1 MRPDVASLLLTLSVL
16 SWGAYEAA
24 ADPIDARA
32 IVRQTRAEE
41 PDVEAMRRH
50 VARSEP
56 AVVLALTA
64 WLEAGALVSAG
75 EVAAIHEVITTRMRG
90 SYQRTAWQYSAA
102 LRHPR
107 WEASHSMGRAPLT
120 GGWPALHRQHWPR
133 VLAAADAAI
142 AGTLHHGCSTG
153 GAPLEHWGGPHVDR
167 ASIARMVRDGMRE
180 ATCPGEYNNAFLT
193 RRAP

>member
-1 MRPDVASLLLTLSVL
+1 MRLDTIAFLLAIALLFAVAYHAS
-16 SWGAYEAA
+16 

-41 PDVEAMRRH
+41 PDVEAMQRH

-75 EVAAIHEVITTRMRG
+75 EVAAIHEVLTTRMRGG
-90 SYQRTAWQYSAA
+90 SYQRTAWAYSAA

-107 WEASHSMGRAPLT
+107 WESSHSMGRAPLT

-133 VLAAADAAI
+133 VLAAADEAV
-142 AGTLHHGCSTG
+142 AGRLTHGCD
-153 GAPLEHWGGPHVDR
+153 ARPLEHFGGPHVDR
-167 ASIARMVRDGMRE
+167 ASIARMLRDGMRE
-180 ATCPGEYNNAFLT
+180 ATCPGYANSFLV
-193 RRAP
+193 RGEP

>member
-16 SWGAYEAA
+16 TWGAYEAA
-24 ADPIDARA
+24 ADPVDARA
-32 IVRQTRAEE
+32 IVRQTRSTE
-41 PDVEAMRRH
+41 PDTDAMRRH

-120 GGWPALHRQHWPR
+120 AGYPALHRQHWPR
-133 VLAAADAAI
+133 VLAAADEAV
-142 AGTLHHGCSTG
+142 AGRLTHGCD
-153 GAPLEHWGGPHVDR
+153 ARPLEHFGGPHVDR
-167 ASIARMVRDGMRE
+167 AAIARMVRDGMRE
-180 ATCPGEYNNAFLT
+180 ARCPSYNNAFLT
-193 RRAP
+193 RGAP

>member
-1 MRPDVASLLLTLSVL
+1 MRLDTIAFLLAIALLFAVAYHAS
-16 SWGAYEAA
+16 

-41 PDVEAMRRH
+41 PDVEAMQRH

-75 EVAAIHEVITTRMRG
+75 EVAAIHEVLTTRMRG
-90 SYQRTAWQYSAA
+90 TYQRTAWQYSAA

-107 WEASHSMGRAPLT
+107 HEGTLAMGRAPLT

-133 VLAAADAAI
+133 VLAAADEAV
-142 AGTLHHGCSTG
+142 AGRLTHGCD
-153 GAPLEHWGGPHVDR
+153 ARPLEHFGGPHVDR
-167 ASIARMVRDGMRE
+167 ASIARMLRDGMRE
-180 ATCPGEYNNAFLT
+180 ATCPSYNNSFLT
-193 RRAP
+193 RGAP

>member
-1 MRPDVASLLLTLSVL
+1 MRLDTLAFLASIALLFAM
-16 SWGAYEAA
+16 AYHAS
-24 ADPIDARA
+24 ADPVDARA
-32 IVRQTRAEE
+32 VVRQTRAEE
-41 PDVEAMRRH
+41 PDTDAMRRH

-120 GGWPALHRQHWPR
+120 SGYPALHRQHWPR
-133 VLAAADAAI
+133 VLAAADEAV
-142 AGTLHHGCSTG
+142 AGRLTHACD
-153 GAPLEHWGGPHVDR
+153 ARPLEHWGGPHVDR

-180 ATCPGEYNNAFLT
+180 ATCPGYSNSFLV
-193 RRAP
+193 RGEP

>member
-1 MRPDVASLLLTLSVL
+1 VRPDVASLLITLSVL
-16 SWGAYEAA
+16 TWGAYEAA
-24 ADPIDARA
+24 ADPVDARA

-41 PDVEAMRRH
+41 PDVEAMQRH

-64 WLEAGALVSAG
+64 WLEAGALVSEG
-75 EVAAIHEVITTRMRG
+75 EVAAIHEVLTTRMRG

-107 WEASHSMGRAPLT
+107 HEGTLAMGRAPLT

-133 VLAAADAAI
+133 VLAAADEAV
-142 AGTLHHGCSTG
+142 AGRLVHACD
-153 GAPLEHWGGPHVDR
+153 ARPLEHWGGPDVDR
-167 ASIARMVRDGMRE
+167 ASIARMLRDGMRV
-180 ATCPGEYNNAFLT
+180 ATCPGYANSFLV
-193 RRAP
+193 RGEP

>member
-75 EVAAIHEVITTRMRG
+75 EVAAIHEVLTTRMRG
-90 SYQRTAWQYSAA
+90 SNYQRTAWQYSAG
-102 LRHPR
+102 LRNPR
-107 WEASHSMGRAPLT
+107 HESAHRMGRAPLT

-133 VLAAADAAI
+133 VLAAADEAV
-142 AGTLHHGCSTG
+142 AGRLTHGCD
-153 GAPLEHWGGPHVDR
+153 ARPLEHFGGPHVDR
-167 ASIARMVRDGMRE
+167 ASIARMLRDGMRE
-180 ATCPGEYNNAFLT
+180 ATCPSYNNAFLT
-193 RRAP
+193 RGAL

>member
-1 MRPDVASLLLTLSVL
+1 MRLDTIAFLLAIALLFAVAYHAS
-16 SWGAYEAA
+16 

-41 PDVEAMRRH
+41 PDTDAAQRR

-75 EVAAIHEVITTRMRG
+75 EVAAIHEVLTTRMRG
-90 SYQRTAWQYSAA
+90 TYQRTAWQYSAA

-107 WEASHSMGRAPLT
+107 HEGTLAMGRAPLT

-133 VLAAADAAI
+133 VLAAADEAV
-142 AGTLHHGCSTG
+142 AGRLTHGCD
-153 GAPLEHWGGPHVDR
+153 ARPLEHFGGPHVDR
-167 ASIARMVRDGMRE
+167 ASIARMLRDGMRE
-180 ATCPGEYNNAFLT
+180 ATCPSYNNSFLT
-193 RRAP
+193 RGAP

>member
-1 MRPDVASLLLTLSVL
+1 MRPDTIAFLLAIALLFAVAYHAS
-16 SWGAYEAA
+16 

-41 PDVEAMRRH
+41 PDVEAMQRH

-64 WLEAGALVSAG
+64 WLEAGALVSEG
-75 EVAAIHEVITTRMRG
+75 EVAAIHEVLTTRMRG

-107 WEASHSMGRAPLT
+107 HEGTLAMGRAPLT

-133 VLAAADAAI
+133 VLAAADEAV
-142 AGTLHHGCSTG
+142 AGRLTHGCD
-153 GAPLEHWGGPHVDR
+153 ARPLEHFGGPHVDR
-167 ASIARMVRDGMRE
+167 ASIARMLRDGMRE
-180 ATCPGEYNNAFLT
+180 ATCPGYANSFLV
-193 RRAP
+193 RGEP

>member
-1 MRPDVASLLLTLSVL
+1 MRPDVAALLITLSVL
-16 SWGAYEAA
+16 TWGAYGAA
-24 ADPIDARA
+24 ADPVDARA

-41 PDVEAMRRH
+41 PDTDAMRRH

-120 GGWPALHRQHWPR
+120 SGWPALHRQHWPR
-133 VLAAADAAI
+133 VLAAADEAV
-142 AGTLHHGCSTG
+142 AGRLVHGCD
-153 GAPLEHWGGPHVDR
+153 ARPLEHFGGPHVDR

-180 ATCPGEYNNAFLT
+180 ATCPGYANSFLT
-193 RRAP
+193 RGAP

>member
-1 MRPDVASLLLTLSVL
+1 MRLDTIAFLLAIAALFAVAYHAS
-16 SWGAYEAA
+16 

-41 PDVEAMRRH
+41 PDVDAMRRH

-75 EVAAIHEVITTRMRG
+75 EVAAIHEVLTTRMRG

-153 GAPLEHWGGPHVDR
+153 GAPLEHFGGPHVDR
-167 ASIARMVRDGMRE
+167 AAIARMVRDGMRE
-180 ATCPGEYNNAFLT
+180 ARCPSYNNSFLT
-193 RRAP
+193 RGAP

>member
-1 MRPDVASLLLTLSVL
+1 MRLDTIAFLLAIALLFAVAYHAS
-16 SWGAYEAA
+16 

-41 PDVEAMRRH
+41 PDTEAMRRH

-75 EVAAIHEVITTRMRG
+75 EVAAIHEVLTTRMRG
-90 SYQRTAWQYSAA
+90 SYQRTAWAYSAA

-107 WEASHSMGRAPLT
+107 WESSHSMGRAPLT

-133 VLAAADAAI
+133 VLAAADEAV
-142 AGTLHHGCSTG
+142 AGRLVHGCD
-153 GAPLEHWGGPHVDR
+153 ARPLEHFGGPHVDR

-180 ATCPGEYNNAFLT
+180 ATCPGYSNSFLV
-193 RRAP
+193 RGEP

>member
-1 MRPDVASLLLTLSVL
+1 MRLDTIAFLLAIAALFAIAYHAS
-16 SWGAYEAA
+16 AE
-24 ADPIDARA
+24 PIDARA

-41 PDVEAMRRH
+41 PDTEAMRRH

-75 EVAAIHEVITTRMRG
+75 EVAAIHEVLTTRMRG

-102 LRHPR
+102 PRHPR

-120 GGWPALHRQHWPR
+120 SGWPALHRQHWPR
-133 VLAAADAAI
+133 VLAAADEAV
-142 AGTLHHGCSTG
+142 AGRLVHGCD
-153 GAPLEHWGGPHVDR
+153 ARPLEHFGGPHVDR
-167 ASIARMVRDGMRE
+167 AAIARMVRDGMRE
-180 ATCPGEYNNAFLT
+180 ARCPSYNNSFLT
-193 RRAP
+193 RGAP

>member
-1 MRPDVASLLLTLSVL
+1 MRLDTLAFLASIALLFAM
-16 SWGAYEAA
+16 AYHAS
-24 ADPIDARA
+24 ADPVDARA
-32 IVRQTRAEE
+32 VVRQTRAEE
-41 PDVEAMRRH
+41 PDTDAMRRH

-107 WEASHSMGRAPLT
+107 HEGTLRMGRAPLT

-133 VLAAADAAI
+133 VLAAADDAV
-142 AGTLHHGCSTG
+142 AGRLTHGCD
-153 GAPLEHWGGPHVDR
+153 ARPLEHFGGPHVDR

-180 ATCPGEYNNAFLT
+180 ATCPGYANSFLT
-193 RRAP
+193 RGAP

>member
-1 MRPDVASLLLTLSVL
+1 MRLDTIAFLLAIALLFAVAYHAS
-16 SWGAYEAA
+16 

-41 PDVEAMRRH
+41 PDVEAMQRH

-75 EVAAIHEVITTRMRG
+75 EVAAIHEVLTTRMRGG

-107 WEASHSMGRAPLT
+107 HEGTLAMGRAPLT

-133 VLAAADAAI
+133 VLAAADEAV
-142 AGTLHHGCSTG
+142 AGRLVHACD
-153 GAPLEHWGGPHVDR
+153 ARPLEHWGGPDVDR
-167 ASIARMVRDGMRE
+167 ASIARMLRDGMRE
-180 ATCPGEYNNAFLT
+180 ATCPSYNNSFLT
-193 RRAP
+193 RGAP

>member
-1 MRPDVASLLLTLSVL
+1 MRLDTIAFLLAIALLFAVAYHAS
-16 SWGAYEAA
+16 

-41 PDVEAMRRH
+41 PDTEAMRRH

-75 EVAAIHEVITTRMRG
+75 EVAAIHEVLTTRMRG
-90 SYQRTAWQYSAA
+90 SYQRTAWQYSAG
-102 LRHPR
+102 LRNPR
-107 WEASHSMGRAPLT
+107 HESAHRMGRAPLT

-133 VLAAADAAI
+133 VLAAADEAV
-142 AGTLHHGCSTG
+142 AGRLTHGCD
-153 GAPLEHWGGPHVDR
+153 ARPLEHFGGPHVDR
-167 ASIARMVRDGMRE
+167 ASIARMLRDGMRE
-180 ATCPGEYNNAFLT
+180 ATCPSYNNAFLT
-193 RRAP
+193 RGAP

>member
-1 MRPDVASLLLTLSVL
+1 MRLDTIAFLLAIAALFAVAYHAS
-16 SWGAYEAA
+16 
-24 ADPIDARA
+24 ADPVDARA

-41 PDVEAMRRH
+41 PDTEVMRRH

-75 EVAAIHEVITTRMRG
+75 EVAAIHEVLTTRMRG
-90 SYQRTAWQYSAA
+90 SYQRTAWSYSAA

-107 WEASHSMGRAPLT
+107 WEASHSMGRAPLSS
-120 GGWPALHRQHWPR
+120 GYPALHRQHWPR
-133 VLAAADAAI
+133 VLRAADEAI
-142 AGTLHHGCSTG
+142 AGRLTHACD
-153 GAPLEHWGGPHVDR
+153 ARPLEHWGGPHVDR

-180 ATCPGEYNNAFLT
+180 ATCPGEYANAFLT
-193 RRAP
+193 RGAP

>member
-1 MRPDVASLLLTLSVL
+1 MRLDTIAFLLAIALLFAVAYHAS
-16 SWGAYEAA
+16 

-41 PDVEAMRRH
+41 PDTEAMRRH

-75 EVAAIHEVITTRMRG
+75 EVAAIHEVLTTRMRG
-90 SYQRTAWQYSAA
+90 SYQRTAWAYSAA

-107 WEASHSMGRAPLT
+107 WESSHSMGRAPLT

-133 VLAAADAAI
+133 VLAAADEAV
-142 AGTLHHGCSTG
+142 AGRLVHGCD
-153 GAPLEHWGGPHVDR
+153 ARPLEHFGGPHVDR

-180 ATCPGEYNNAFLT
+180 ATCPGYANSFLT
-193 RRAP
+193 RGAP

>member
-1 MRPDVASLLLTLSVL
+1 MRLDTIAFLLAIALLFAVAYHAS
-16 SWGAYEAA
+16 

-41 PDVEAMRRH
+41 PDTDAMRRH

-75 EVAAIHEVITTRMRG
+75 EVAAIHEVLTTRMRG
-90 SYQRTAWQYSAA
+90 SYQRTAWAYSAA

-107 WEASHSMGRAPLT
+107 WESSHSMGRAPLT
-120 GGWPALHRQHWPR
+120 AGYPALHRQHWPR
-133 VLAAADAAI
+133 VLAAADEAV
-142 AGTLHHGCSTG
+142 AGRLTHGCD
-153 GAPLEHWGGPHVDR
+153 ARPLEHFGGPHVDR

-180 ATCPGEYNNAFLT
+180 ATCPGYANSFLT
-193 RRAP
+193 RGAP

>member
-1 MRPDVASLLLTLSVL
+1 MRLDTIAFLLAIALLFAVAYHAS
-16 SWGAYEAA
+16 

-75 EVAAIHEVITTRMRG
+75 EVAAIHEVLTTRMRG
-90 SYQRTAWQYSAA
+90 TYQRTAWQYSAA

-107 WEASHSMGRAPLT
+107 HEGTLAMGRAPLT

-133 VLAAADAAI
+133 VLAAADEAV
-142 AGTLHHGCSTG
+142 AGRLVHACD
-153 GAPLEHWGGPHVDR
+153 ARPLEHWGGPDVDR
-167 ASIARMVRDGMRE
+167 ASIARMLRDGMRE
-180 ATCPGEYNNAFLT
+180 ATCPSYNNSFLT
-193 RRAP
+193 RGAP

>member
-1 MRPDVASLLLTLSVL
+1 MRLDTIAFLLAIALLFAVAYHAS
-16 SWGAYEAA
+16 

-75 EVAAIHEVITTRMRG
+75 EVAAIHEVLTTRMRGG
-90 SYQRTAWQYSAA
+90 SYQRTAWQYSAG
-102 LRHPR
+102 LRNPR
-107 WEASHSMGRAPLT
+107 HESAHRMGRAPLSS
-120 GGWPALHRQHWPR
+120 GWPRLHREHWPR
-133 VLAAADAAI
+133 VLAAADEAV
-142 AGTLHHGCSTG
+142 AGRLRHGCVAPS
-153 GAPLEHWGGPHVDR
+153 PLEHWGGPHVDR
-167 ASIARMVRDGMRE
+167 SSINRLLRQNYSEAACDGF
-180 ATCPGEYNNAFLT
+180 ANAFLY
-193 RRAP
+193 RSAL

>member
-1 MRPDVASLLLTLSVL
+1 MRLDTIAFLLAIALLFAVAYHAS
-16 SWGAYEAA
+16 

-75 EVAAIHEVITTRMRG
+75 EVAAIHEVLTTRMRGG
-90 SYQRTAWQYSAA
+90 SYQRTAWQYSAG
-102 LRHPR
+102 LRNPR
-107 WEASHSMGRAPLT
+107 HESAHRMGRAPLSS
-120 GGWPALHRQHWPR
+120 GWPALHRQHWPR
-133 VLAAADAAI
+133 VLAAADEAV
-142 AGTLHHGCSTG
+142 AGRLTHGCD
-153 GAPLEHWGGPHVDR
+153 ARPLEHFGGPHVDR
-167 ASIARMVRDGMRE
+167 ASIARMLRDGMRE
-180 ATCPGEYNNAFLT
+180 ATCPSYNNSFLT
-193 RRAP
+193 RGAP

>member
-1 MRPDVASLLLTLSVL
+1 MRPDIIAGVITLSVL
-16 SWGAYEAA
+16 TWGAYEAA
-24 ADPIDARA
+24 ADPVDARA
-32 IVRQTRAEE
+32 IVRQTHAEE
-41 PDVEAMRRH
+41 PDTDAMRRH

-133 VLAAADAAI
+133 VLAAADEAV
-142 AGTLHHGCSTG
+142 AGLLVHGCD
-153 GAPLEHWGGPHVDR
+153 ARPLEHFGGPHVDR
-167 ASIARMVRDGMRE
+167 ASIARMLRDGMRE
-180 ATCPGEYNNAFLT
+180 ATCPSYNNSFLT
-193 RRAP
+193 RGAP

>member
-1 MRPDVASLLLTLSVL
+1 MRLDTIAFLLAIALLFAVAYHAS
-16 SWGAYEAA
+16 
-24 ADPIDARA
+24 ADPVDARA

-75 EVAAIHEVITTRMRG
+75 EVAAIHEVLTTRMRGG
-90 SYQRTAWQYSAA
+90 SYQRTAWAYSAA

-107 WEASHSMGRAPLT
+107 WESSHSMGRAPLT

-133 VLAAADAAI
+133 VLAAADEAV
-142 AGTLHHGCSTG
+142 AGRLTHGCD
-153 GAPLEHWGGPHVDR
+153 ARPLEHFGGPHVDR
-167 ASIARMVRDGMRE
+167 ASIARMLRDGMRE
-180 ATCPGEYNNAFLT
+180 ATCPGYANSFLV
-193 RRAP
+193 RGEP

>member
-24 ADPIDARA
+24 ADPVDARA
-32 IVRQTRAEE
+32 IVRQTRSPE
-41 PDVEAMRRH
+41 PDTEAMRRR

-56 AVVLALTA
+56 ALVLAWTA
-64 WLEAGALVSAG
+64 WGEAGALVSAG

-107 WEASHSMGRAPLT
+107 WESSHAMGRAPLT

-153 GAPLEHWGGPHVDR
+153 GAPLEHWGGATLDR
-167 ASIARMVRDGMRE
+167 ASINRLLRQNYSEAACDGF
-180 ATCPGEYNNAFLT
+180 ANAFLY
-193 RRAP
+193 RSAL

>member
-1 MRPDVASLLLTLSVL
+1 MRLDTIAFLLAIALLFAVAYHAS
-16 SWGAYEAA
+16 

-41 PDVEAMRRH
+41 PDTEAMRRH

-75 EVAAIHEVITTRMRG
+75 EVAAIHEVLTTRMRG
-90 SYQRTAWQYSAA
+90 SYQRTAWAYSAA

-107 WEASHSMGRAPLT
+107 WESSHSMGRAPLT

-133 VLAAADAAI
+133 VLAAADEAV
-142 AGTLHHGCSTG
+142 AGRLVHGCD
-153 GAPLEHWGGPHVDR
+153 ARPLEHFGGPHVDR
-167 ASIARMVRDGMRE
+167 AAIARMVRDGMRE
-180 ATCPGEYNNAFLT
+180 ATCPGYSNSFLV
-193 RRAP
+193 RGEP

>member
-1 MRPDVASLLLTLSVL
+1 MRLDTIAFLLAIALLFAVAYHAS
-16 SWGAYEAA
+16 
-24 ADPIDARA
+24 ADPIDARS

-75 EVAAIHEVITTRMRG
+75 EVAAIHEVLTTRMRG
-90 SYQRTAWQYSAA
+90 SYQRTAWAYSAA

-107 WEASHSMGRAPLT
+107 WESSHSMGRAPLT
-120 GGWPALHRQHWPR
+120 GGWPELHRQHWPR
-133 VLAAADAAI
+133 VLAAADEAV
-142 AGTLHHGCSTG
+142 AGRLTHGCD
-153 GAPLEHWGGPHVDR
+153 ARPLEHFGGPHVDR
-167 ASIARMVRDGMRE
+167 ASIARMLRDGMRE
-180 ATCPGEYNNAFLT
+180 ATCPSYNNSFLT
-193 RRAP
+193 RGAP

>member
-1 MRPDVASLLLTLSVL
+1 MRLDTLAFLASIALLFAM
-16 SWGAYEAA
+16 AYHAS
-24 ADPIDARA
+24 ADPVDARA
-32 IVRQTRAEE
+32 VVRQTRAEE
-41 PDVEAMRRH
+41 PDTDAMRRH

-107 WEASHSMGRAPLT
+107 HEGTLAMGRAPLT
-120 GGWPALHRQHWPR
+120 SGWPALHRQHWPR
-133 VLAAADAAI
+133 VLAAADEAV
-142 AGTLHHGCSTG
+142 AGRLTHGCD
-153 GAPLEHWGGPHVDR
+153 ARPLEHFGGPHVDR
-167 ASIARMVRDGMRE
+167 AAIARMVRDGMRE
-180 ATCPGEYNNAFLT
+180 ARCPSYNNAFLT
-193 RRAP
+193 RGAP

>member
-1 MRPDVASLLLTLSVL
+1 MRLDTIAFLLAIAALFAVAYHAS
-16 SWGAYEAA
+16 
-24 ADPIDARA
+24 ADPVDARA

-41 PDVEAMRRH
+41 PDTEVMRRH

-75 EVAAIHEVITTRMRG
+75 EVAAIHEVLTTRMRG
-90 SYQRTAWQYSAA
+90 SYQRTAWAYSAA

-107 WEASHSMGRAPLT
+107 WESSHSMGRAPLT

-133 VLAAADAAI
+133 VLAAADEAV
-142 AGTLHHGCSTG
+142 AGRLVHGCD
-153 GAPLEHWGGPHVDR
+153 ARPLEHFGGPHVDR
-167 ASIARMVRDGMRE
+167 ASIARMLRDGMRE
-180 ATCPGEYNNAFLT
+180 ATCPSYNNAFLT
-193 RRAP
+193 RGAP

>member
-1 MRPDVASLLLTLSVL
+1 MRPDIIAGVITIAVLT
-16 SWGAYEAA
+16 WGAYKAA
-24 ADPIDARA
+24 ADPVDARA

-41 PDVEAMRRH
+41 PDTEAMRRH

-75 EVAAIHEVITTRMRG
+75 EVAAIHEVLTTRMRG

-107 WEASHSMGRAPLT
+107 HEGTLAMGRAPLT

-133 VLAAADAAI
+133 VLAAADEAV
-142 AGTLHHGCSTG
+142 AGRLVHACD
-153 GAPLEHWGGPHVDR
+153 ARPLEHWGGPDVDR
-167 ASIARMVRDGMRE
+167 ASIARMLRDGMRE
-180 ATCPGEYNNAFLT
+180 ATCPSYNNAFLT
-193 RRAP
+193 RGAP